1 MKKII
6 LSMVAL
12 VIASIVMVSCRKNDI
27 IENPNDNFDNFLI
40 KYKSPTQQF
49 TVNGATGGTITGN
62 KGSKIVFP
70 PNAFVR
76 SNNAPAA
83 GNVTVFLNESLSKT
97 DWLMDGVSTTSQSG
111 IIESGGMLN
120 LNPVDATTG
129 EALKINPAMSSPAA
143 TTFVLAVVPR
153 PASAG
158 AAPMQLFLPDTASP
172 TGGPIVSAPLA
183 PVLSWSAV
191 QSNRFDNLST
201 SYSFQLPKFGW
212 ANCDRFYSTPGPKT
226 TLKVT
231 PVGEAMTGA
240 TNVRVILVCRNIN
253 TMINLPPKTGFFE
266 SYLNS
271 IPVGLVVDIV
281 ALGKAANGKL
291 IFKAISANTVT
302 AGQTV
307 DITPVITN
315 EATVAA
321 YLNAL

>member
-12 VIASIVMVSCRKNDI
+12 VIASIVMVSCRKNDTV
-27 IENPNDNFDNFLI
+27 ENPNDNFDNFLA

-49 TVNGATGGTITGN
+49 TLNGAAGGSITGN
-62 KGSKIVFP
+62 LGSKITFP
-70 PNAFVR
+70 PNSFVR
-76 SNNAPAA
+76 QNNALAA

-97 DWLMDGVSTTSQSG
+97 SWLMDGLSTTSQSG

-120 LNPVDATTG
+120 LNPVDAVTG
-129 EALKINPAMSSPAA
+129 EALKINPAMASSTA

-158 AAPMQLFLPDTASP
+158 AAPMQLFLPDSASP
-172 TGGPIVSAPLA
+172 AGGPAVSAPLA
-183 PVLSWSAV
+183 PVLAWSAV

-226 TLKVT
+226 TIKVT
-231 PVGEAMTGA
+231 PGGPAMSGA

-266 SYLNS
+266 SYVNS
-271 IPVGLVVDIV
+271 IPVGLVCDIV
-281 ALGKAANGKL
+281 VLGKASNGKL
-291 IFKAISANTVT
+291 IFKAVSANTVT
-302 AGQTV
+302 AGQTLDV
-307 DITPVITN
+307 TPEIAT
-315 EATVAA
+315 ETTVAA